1 MAEKKGKNS
10 NSKRGGNS
18 SFTDDFLNA
27 IDKDN
32 IVSNAQD
39 IINSAVNVL
48 EEEIAAGILAA
59 KKIEKKVIDVDDVRQ
74 NQDELMNRIRRDTHE
89 AVDLF
94 IDALTAVTKHVS
106 NLSSTLDKQQNGTPR
121 QRAEPAESNGTAS
134 RNAISYLEADGPL
147 KPGEYTSLS
156 YIVSDAQA
164 DEPFDINIQKTEFTG
179 PGRQFIYSRALSVNP
194 SSFTL
199 VPGGEI
205 EISIEIKVPKNAI
218 PGRYHAI
225 LTDSNGHEFRA
236 VIGLEVAE

>member
-10 NSKRGGNS
+10 KSKGVGNS

-94 IDALTAVTKHVS
+94 IDAMAAVTKHVS
-106 NLSSTLDKQQNGTPR
+106 NLSSTLDKQNGAARRRDDPS
-121 QRAEPAESNGTAS
+121 ASNGTAS
-134 RNAISYLEADGPL
+134 RDAISYLEADGPL
-147 KPGEYTSLS
+147 KPGESATLS
-156 YIVSDAQA
+156 YIVADAQA
-164 DEPFDINIQKTEFTG
+164 EEPADINIQKTEFTG
-179 PGRQFIYSRALSVNP
+179 PGRQFIYSRALTVTP

-199 VPGGEI
+199 APKEETEILI
-205 EISIEIKVPKNAI
+205 EIQVPKNAT

-225 LTDSNGHEFRA
+225 LTDSNGHEFKA